1 MRIQINVPESLHE
14 ITLGQYQE
22 YLEAQEKI
30 DDDYQLGSRM
40 IEIFCNIPV
49 KDVFQFRMSHITS
62 IQKTLIKIFEHK
74 TETLINRF
82 KVHDI
87 EFGFIPSLDEMT
99 FGEYVDI
106 DTYIKDWK
114 QMHKAMAVLYRP
126 IDTRYE
132 DRYSIVNYDGKET
145 DIMKDMPLAVCF
157 SSIVFFYNLGIEL
170 SQIMMGYMEMMT
182 PTQRLE
188 LEALELNGGGISQ
201 FSHSLKVMLED
212 LKISL
217 D

>member
-1 MRIQINVPESLHE
+1 MRIKINIPESLHD
-14 ITLGQYQE
+14 ITLGQYQD

-49 KDVFQFRMSHITS
+49 KDVFQFRMSHITN

-74 TETLINRF
+74 TESLINRF
-82 KVHDI
+82 TVHDI

-114 QMHKAMAVLYRP
+114 QMHKAMAVLYRA
-126 IDTRYE
+126 IDTKHK
-132 DRYSIVNYDGKET
+132 DRYSIVAYDGKET
-145 DIMKDMPLAVCF
+145 EIMKDMPLAVCF

-182 PTQRLE
+182 PIQRRE

>member
-1 MRIQINVPESLHE
+1 MRIKINVPESLHD

-49 KDVFQFRMSHITS
+49 KDVFQFRMSHITN

-132 DRYSIVNYDGKET
+132 DRYSIVGYDGKET

-182 PTQRLE
+182 PTQRQE

>member
-1 MRIQINVPESLHE
+1 MRIKINVPESLHD

-22 YLEAQEKI
+22 YLEAQETI

-49 KDVFQFRMSHITS
+49 KDVFQFRMSHITN

-126 IDTRYE
+126 IEAKYD
-132 DRYSIVNYDGKET
+132 DRYNIVVYDGEET

-182 PTQRLE
+182 PTQRQE

>member
-1 MRIQINVPESLHE
+1 MRIKINVPESLHD

-22 YLEAQEKI
+22 YLEAQETI

-49 KDVFQFRMSHITS
+49 KDVFQFRMSHITN

-114 QMHKAMAVLYRP
+114 QMHKAMAVLYRA
-126 IDTRYE
+126 IDTKHK
-132 DRYSIVNYDGKET
+132 DRYSIVAYDGKET
-145 DIMKDMPLAVCF
+145 EIMKDMPLAVCF

-182 PTQRLE
+182 PTQRRE

>member
-1 MRIQINVPESLHE
+1 MRIKINVPESLHD

-22 YLEAQEKI
+22 YLEAQETI

-49 KDVFQFRMSHITS
+49 RDVYEFRMSHITS
-62 IQKTLIKIFEHK
+62 IQKTLIKIFENK

-82 KVHDI
+82 TIHGI
-87 EFGFIPSLDEMT
+87 EFGFMPSLDEMT

-114 QMHKAMAVLYRP
+114 QMHKAMAVLYRA
-126 IDTRYE
+126 IDTKHK
-132 DRYSIVNYDGKET
+132 DRYSIVAYDGKET

-182 PTQRLE
+182 PTQRQE

>member
-1 MRIQINVPESLHE
+1 MRIKINVPESLHD

-182 PTQRLE
+182 PTQRQE

>member
-1 MRIQINVPESLHE
+1 MRIKINIPESLQD
-14 ITLGQYQE
+14 ITLGQYQD
-22 YLEAQEKI
+22 YLEAQETI

-49 KDVFQFRMSHITS
+49 KDVFQFRMSHITN
-62 IQKTLIKIFEHK
+62 IQKTLIKIFENK

-82 KVHDI
+82 TVHDI

-126 IDTRYE
+126 IDTKYD
-132 DRYSIVNYDGKET
+132 DRYSILNYDGKET

-170 SQIMMGYMEMMT
+170 SQIMMGYMELMT
-182 PTQRLE
+182 PTQRQQ
-188 LEALELNGGGISQ
+188 LEALQVSGGGISQ